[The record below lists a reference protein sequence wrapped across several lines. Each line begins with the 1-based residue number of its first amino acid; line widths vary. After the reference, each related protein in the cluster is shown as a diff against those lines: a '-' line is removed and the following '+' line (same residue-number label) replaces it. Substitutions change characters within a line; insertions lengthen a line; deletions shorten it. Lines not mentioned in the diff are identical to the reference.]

1 MLAPLILCLAVSA
14 APPEP
19 ETESK
24 TTWKQRK
31 VVSEEDLRKQLLAM
45 VPDVGLNQ
53 EAAAQLHA
61 GLTEAAA
68 ARPQVP
74 FDAGPRFYV
83 QAVPVAASTLT
94 WHRGQDAALGKE
106 AAERLHVLS
115 TALRDGMQKATP
127 SGDVRPNPGR
137 LRATLAD
144 NEEWRT
150 PEAIPT
156 LMQLLQAEGTPLRM
170 LLVETLAQIKGAEA
184 SKALAQRAV
193 FDLSAEVRKKATLA
207 LASRPAAEF
216 EQVFLD
222 ALRYPWAPAAD
233 HAAESIVALGLKSL
247 TPRLIP
253 LLKESNPSL
262 PYQEKNIWKVRT
274 LVRFNHLCNCV
285 VCHAPSQSKEDLVR
299 GLVPKPGEEPPPL
312 YYKGGSGVFI
322 RASVTFLRQDFSVV
336 QPVEQPG
343 KWATHQRYDYLVQT
357 RPLTPA
363 EVKLVRKMQKKGDFP
378 TTFEQREAVLFAL
391 RALTN
396 RERGSRFEDW
406 VPLLQGLESN
416 ETQGKG

>member
-1 MLAPLILCLAVSA
+1 MHALLVLCLAVTA
-14 APPEP
+14 APPEVDAGAKV
-19 ETESK
+19 S
-24 TTWKQRK
+24 WKQRK
-31 VVSEEDLRKQLLAM
+31 VVSEEDLRKQLLAK

-53 EAAAQLHA
+53 EAAAQLHT

-68 ARPQVP
+68 AGPQVP
-74 FDAGPRFYV
+74 FDAGVRFYV
-83 QAVPVAASTLT
+83 QAAPLVAPTFA

-115 TALRDGMQKATP
+115 TALREGMQNATP
-127 SGDVRPNPGR
+127 SGDVRPNPAK
-137 LRATLAD
+137 LRKTLAD
-144 NEEWRT
+144 NEEWRI

-170 LLVETLAQIKGAEA
+170 LLVESLAQIKGAEA

-193 FDLSAEVRKKATLA
+193 FDLSGEVRKKATLA
-207 LASRPAAEF
+207 LAKRPGADF

-247 TPRLIP
+247 TPRLVP

-262 PYQEKNIWKVRT
+262 PYQEKNVWKIRT
-274 LVRFNHLCNCV
+274 LVRLNHLCNCA

-312 YYKGGSGVFI
+312 YYKGGSGLFV

-336 QPVEQPG
+336 QPVDQPG

-357 RPLTPA
+357 RPLTPV
-363 EVKLVRKMQKKGDFP
+363 EVKLVRKIQKKGDFP
-378 TTFEQREAVLFAL
+378 TAFEQREAVLFAL

-396 RERGSRFEDW
+396 ADRGSRYEDW
-406 VPLLQGLESN
+406 VPLLQGVES
-416 ETQGKG
+416 K